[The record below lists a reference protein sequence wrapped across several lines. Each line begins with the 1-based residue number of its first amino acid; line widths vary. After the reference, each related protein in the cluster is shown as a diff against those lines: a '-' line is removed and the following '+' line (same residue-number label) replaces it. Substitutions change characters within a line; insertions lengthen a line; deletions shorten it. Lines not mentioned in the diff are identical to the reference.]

1 MYFVDTIV
9 FVLCVSGSRKRF
21 IYILLHYICIPSRWP
36 RVNSDLFLIGLSTQA
51 PLFHSISINNSC
63 YAFSSKNHFKL
74 HCLGKITGEISP
86 RSGARELRYQ
96 SGRNRQ
102 NRYSC
107 KGICWTHQSYCRI
120 FTVAGNNQSCA
131 FFRRGRPVKAF
142 QVARDEER
150 EWKHSAISS
159 Q

>member
-1 MYFVDTIV
+1 MST
-9 FVLCVSGSRKRF
+9 L
-21 IYILLHYICIPSRWP
+21 
-36 RVNSDLFLIGLSTQA
+36 LFLYSAFRAHVSALYISFYIIFVFRAAG
-51 PLFHSISINNSC
+51 PESIQIC
-63 YAFSSKNHFKL
+63 FSSAYRPKPLYSLVSALITVAMHSRRKKHFKL

-120 FTVAGNNQSCA
+120 FTVAENNQSCA
-131 FFRRGRPVKAF
+131 FFRRGRPVIAF
-142 QVARDEER
+142 QVARDGER

-159 Q
+159 P